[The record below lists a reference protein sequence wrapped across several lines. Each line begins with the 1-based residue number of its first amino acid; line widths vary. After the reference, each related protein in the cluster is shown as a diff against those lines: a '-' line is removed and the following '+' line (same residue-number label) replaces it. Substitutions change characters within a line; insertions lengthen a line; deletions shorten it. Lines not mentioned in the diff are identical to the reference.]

1 MRRKRIKALSI
12 FFAVAVFVGTG
23 IAPVA
28 AVGDGVEL
36 GGENGIGVGTDGVSV
51 GGDNGVEVGAGTDG
65 LNASVGGGDVASV
78 EVGSSDGVEVGAGS
92 DRGVDVEAGPDGANV
107 GAGGED
113 GVNVGTDG
121 VSVGDSN
128 VTTDGFDSVAPS
140 DDDGVGTSQVDL
152 GSGDTPELTDVEFDS
167 KEDIPKNAQVL
178 RLLLQS
184 IPENNQTGPEDFPIG
199 DERAALNVCD
209 PLNVEPDDLPLEL
222 FPSLQ
227 DVPEPL
233 QLPGLPSTI
242 LSNEALFGILLGLI
256 PAPCEV
262 FNPNDPQ
269 IDPTDVPDE
278 PRGQFDIQRFG
289 SYEYNGSQGGVILV
303 DSSGTLNESA
313 DGPRADVKIGA
324 LATRDFGDFDTEL
337 AINDGKNDYGIETLR
352 AQYDDDGVD
361 LRVVLSLVD
370 KQAGIDLSCKGDADE
385 AVLEEAFAKDLDQL
399 QQNPLAPC
407 EIEFVGLPQTLL
419 DPGLIFQILAG
430 LGERLTNPSG

>member
-1 MRRKRIKALSI
+1 MRRKSLQALSV
-12 FFAVAVFVGTG
+12 FVAVAVVVGTG
-23 IAPVA
+23 VAPVA
-28 AVGDGVEL
+28 AAGDGVDL
-36 GGENGIGVGTDGVSV
+36 GGEDGIGVGTDGVSV
-51 GGDNGVEVGAGTDG
+51 GGDDGVSVGAGTDG

-78 EVGSSDGVEVGAGS
+78 EVGSDDGVEVGAGG
-92 DRGVDVEAGPDGANV
+92 DRGVDVEAGADGANV

-121 VSVGDSN
+121 VGVGDST
-128 VTTDGFDSVAPS
+128 VTTDGFDSVEPS
-140 DDDGVGTSQVDL
+140 DDGVGTSQVDL

-184 IPENNQTGPEDFPIG
+184 IPEINQTGPEDFPIG

-209 PLNVEPDDLPLEL
+209 PLNVETDDLPLEL

-233 QLPGLPSTI
+233 QVPGIPSTI
-242 LSNEALFGILLGLI
+242 LSNEALAGILLGLI

-269 IDPTDVPDE
+269 IDPTDLPDE
-278 PRGQFDIQRFG
+278 PRGQFDIQRAG
-289 SYEYNGSQGGVILV
+289 QYQDGGVFVV

-313 DGPRADVKIGA
+313 DGPRADVMVGA
-324 LATRDFGDFDTEL
+324 LATSEFGDFDTEL
-337 AINDGKNDYGIETLR
+337 TFNDGKNDYGVEKLR
-352 AQYDDDGVD
+352 ARYNDDGVQ
-361 LRVVLSLVD
+361 LRLVLSLVD
-370 KQAGIDLSCKGDADE
+370 KQAGVDLSCDSSPDE
-385 AVLEEAFAKDLDQL
+385 AVLEEAFAKDLGQL

-419 DPGLIFQILAG
+419 DPGLVFKILAG
-430 LGERLTNPSG
+430 LSETATNPSG

>member
-1 MRRKRIKALSI
+1 MRRKSLQALSV
-12 FFAVAVFVGTG
+12 FVAVAVVVGTG

-28 AVGDGVEL
+28 AAGDGVDL
-36 GGENGIGVGTDGVSV
+36 GGEDGIGVGTDGVSV
-51 GGDNGVEVGAGTDG
+51 GGDDGVSVGAGTDG

-78 EVGSSDGVEVGAGS
+78 DVGSDDGVEVGAGG
-92 DRGVDVEAGPDGANV
+92 DRGVDVEAGADGANV

-121 VSVGDSN
+121 VSVGDST
-128 VTTDGFDSVAPS
+128 VTTDGFDSVEPS
-140 DDDGVGTSQVDL
+140 DDGVGTSQVDL

-209 PLNVEPDDLPLEL
+209 PLNVEPGDLPLEL

-233 QLPGLPSTI
+233 QLPGIPSTL

-278 PRGQFDIQRFG
+278 PRGKFNIKRAG
-289 SYEYNGSQGGVILV
+289 TYEHDGNRGGAFLV
-303 DSSGTLNESA
+303 DGSGTLNEST
-313 DGPRADVKIGA
+313 DGPRADVMVGA

-337 AINDGKNDYGIETLR
+337 AVNDGKNDYGIETLR
-352 AQYDDDGVD
+352 AQYDEDGVD
-361 LRVVLSLVD
+361 LRVVLSVVD

-385 AVLEEAFAKDLDQL
+385 SVLEEAFAKDLDQL

-407 EIEFVGLPQTLL
+407 KIEFVGLPQTLL
-419 DPGLIFQILAG
+419 DPGLLFQILGGLADRLSNPAG
-430 LGERLTNPSG
+430 